1 VEEGGFVKRLIEE
14 DFPIFEVS
22 RESAREKSIRHGHIS
37 TLHIWW
43 ARRPLAACR
52 AAIFASLVPDP
63 ATLIEPIPEYVDFL
77 LETLPESPTEEK
89 NEWPNMRARK
99 RLVKFTAD
107 ISPWEASNNQHL
119 LKKARKIIEVG
130 TAIINGLRGKEL
142 TKVIEGKRK
151 VEMPKVLDPFAG
163 GGSIPL
169 EALRLGCEAHALEY
183 NPVAVLILK
192 ATLEYPQKYGEKLVK
207 DVEKWGR
214 WVLDEAK
221 GEIGKFYPE
230 EGDSGQRD
238 LLKRDK
244 KAGWVP
250 IGYIWARTMQCQ
262 NPACGAE
269 IPLMR
274 QFWLRRK
281 EDSDGRI
288 DWSGS
293 IYLHP
298 VIDKKKHVDF
308 EIINAKQLAGFDPSK
323 GTRPTSRARTSFVCP
338 ICGVTYKQRDIQKT
352 ANDRGI
358 GHRLIAV
365 VLHRPGERGKKYR
378 LSTGNDLAVFAKAK
392 KRLQEWLR
400 KWDGEWSL
408 VPDEPLP
415 YLRSIF
421 NVHVYGVRSWSEL
434 FNPRQLLCLR
444 TFVAKLK
451 ASHAKMLKEG
461 YDSEYAKTV
470 ATYTAFCLDRLT
482 DYNSSLCVW
491 AVSGE
496 FVAHTFGRQALGMV
510 WDYFELNPF
519 SQSTGD
525 WTSAQDWITRAL
537 EHCNNVS
544 LKSVVRQGSAAS
556 LPYEDAS
563 FVAAVTDPPYY
574 DNVPYADLSDF
585 FYVWLK
591 RSLSDLFPDLFA
603 TPLTPKSEE
612 IVQLAERNPKAYGF
626 KTKEFYQHMMEEA
639 FKEIERVLNV
649 DGIATIVFAHKTTAA
664 WETLVAALLRA
675 GLVPTSSWPIHTEM
689 KARLRAKESAALAS
703 SFFLACRRRE
713 GNEAAYFK
721 DIKHQL
727 TKRIVERLDHFW
739 KQGIRGAD
747 FFISAIGPAVEVF
760 GRYEKVKK
768 LSGEEVSISV
778 LLDEVRKQVT
788 EYALSKILHG
798 VSLEKIDPLS
808 RFYVL
813 WRWTYNG
820 ETVPYDDARK
830 LAQAVGIEL
839 DDIRG
844 KGKLI
849 SGKDKIAVAKPD
861 ERNPDEVAKRQPMS
875 LIDALHKSCLL
886 WKADKR
892 KQLEKFLAES
902 GFADDPTFWET
913 SQALSELLPDGDK
926 EKQMI
931 QGLLMKA
938 PTISKEAGKQLTLDE
953 EWLS

>member
-22 RESAREKSIRHGHIS
+22 KESAREKSIRHGHIS

-77 LETLPESPTEEK
+77 LDTLPASPKEEK

-107 ISPWEASNNQHL
+107 ISPWEVCSNHHL

-130 TAIINGLRGKEL
+130 TAVINGLRGKEL
-142 TKVIEGKRK
+142 TKVIKGKRK
-151 VEMPKVLDPFAG
+151 VEMPRILDPFAG

-192 ATLEYPQKYGEKLVK
+192 ATLEYPQKYGQKLVK
-207 DVEKWGR
+207 DVEKWGN
-214 WVLDEAK
+214 WVLDEAQK
-221 GEIGKFYPE
+221 EIGEFYPE
-230 EGDSGQRD
+230 EGGSGQRD
-238 LLKRDK
+238 LLKK
-244 KAGWVP
+244 SSKANWIP

-281 EDSDGRI
+281 EDSDKKI
-288 DWSGS
+288 DWSDS
-293 IYLHP
+293 IFLHP
-298 VIDKKKHVDF
+298 IVDRDGKRVDF
-308 EIINAKQLAGFDPSK
+308 EIIKGKHIEGFDPSK
-323 GTRPTSRARTSFVCP
+323 GTRPTARARTSFVCP
-338 ICGVTYKQRDIQKT
+338 LCETTYKQKDVQKT
-352 ANDRGI
+352 ANGTGLGQRM
-358 GHRLIAV
+358 IAV
-365 VLHRPGERGKKYR
+365 AARGMTGHSKKYR
-378 LSTGNDLAVFAKAK
+378 IATEKDLHTFGQAVKALAGMSTECNGDCSAI
-392 KRLQEWLR
+392 
-400 KWDGEWSL
+400 
-408 VPDEPLP
+408 PDESLP

-421 NVHVYGVRSWSEL
+421 NVHVYGMHLWRDL
-434 FNPRQLLCLR
+434 FNPRQLLSVITLME
-444 TFVAKLK
+444 KLPK
-451 ASHAKMLKEG
+451 VNEKLAEEYRDK
-461 YDSEYAKTV
+461 EYARIVSTYLAMGIDTV
-470 ATYTAFCLDRLT
+470 ASY
-482 DYNSSLCVW
+482 LCSI
-491 AVSGE
+491 ARYRGDNESFE
-496 FVAHTFGRQALGMV
+496 RAMDRQALPMV
-510 WDYFELNPF
+510 WDYGEVNPF
-519 SQSTGD
+519 ARARGD
-525 WTSAQDWITRAL
+525 LNSILKYVGAAVT
-537 EHCNNVS
+537 HCQQVGHEGR
-544 LKSVVRQGSAAS
+544 VEMGSATRLGFESRS
-556 LPYEDAS
+556 LDA
-563 FVAAVTDPPYY
+563 VITDPPYY
-574 DNVPYADLSDF
+574 DSVPYADLSDF

-591 RSLSDLFPDLFA
+591 RYIGRLYPGLFS
-603 TPLTPKSEE
+603 TPLSPKSEE
-612 IVQLAERNPKAYGF
+612 AVQLAERNPIYSF
-626 KTKEFYQHMMEEA
+626 KTKEFYENTMLSA
-639 FKEIERVLNV
+639 FQETSRVLK
-649 DGIATIVFAHKTTAA
+649 DGGVFTVVFAHKTTEA
-664 WETLVAALLRA
+664 WETLVNAVIRA
-675 GLVPTSSWPIHTEM
+675 GIVPTSSWPIHTEM
-689 KARLRAKESAALAS
+689 GARLRARESAALAS
-703 SFFLACRRRE
+703 SFFLACRKRE
-713 GNEAAYFK
+713 GNDTAYFK
-721 DIKHQL
+721 DIKQEL
-727 TKRIVERLDHFW
+727 NRRIMERLDHFW
-739 KQGIRGAD
+739 EQGIRGAD

-760 GRYEKVKK
+760 GRYGEVKK
-768 LSGEEVSISV
+768 LSGDKVTVSE
-778 LLDEVRKQVT
+778 LLDEVRNQVT
-788 EYALSKILHG
+788 QYALSKILHG

-849 SGKDKIAVAKPD
+849 SGKDKIEVAKPD

-892 KQLEKFLAES
+892 KQLEKFLTES

-953 EWLS
+953 RWLS